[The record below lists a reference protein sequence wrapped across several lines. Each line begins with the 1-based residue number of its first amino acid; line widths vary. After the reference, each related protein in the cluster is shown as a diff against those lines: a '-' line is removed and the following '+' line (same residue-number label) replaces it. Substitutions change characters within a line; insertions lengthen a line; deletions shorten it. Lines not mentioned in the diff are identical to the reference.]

1 MRMQA
6 FHLSSQGASHIKKNK
21 ECQDASE
28 SFYSENCA
36 IAIVCDGHG
45 GDDYVRSASGSAFA
59 CAVAKANILNFIE
72 NVNKDE
78 LIRHHQQLIH
88 KLEASIISAWN
99 EAVYAHYESHPF
111 TESEIAVLSER
122 AKRKYLHEK
131 RIESAYGTTLIAVAC
146 TENYWFGIHIGDG
159 KCVAVNPK
167 GKFVQPIPWDEKCF
181 LNATTSICDS
191 DALNRFR
198 SFFSEKLPVAVFV
211 GSDGIDD
218 CFSTEEQLNNLY
230 KTVLY
235 SFASSDFDS
244 AVTDLSDYLP
254 RLSAKGSGDDVSIAA
269 VLDLDKIG
277 EIDAVREFDKDKEK
291 ARIEENARIAAEK
304 LEEERKR
311 VEAEQLHRQQT
322 QRAVSPKYCSYC
334 GTKLVP
340 GMKFCGEC
348 GTRIIPENAGNAPT
362 ATQQNTGLASEELKI
377 IKIVPFGNEPST
389 APADAEQTAE
399 EKVESDNT
407 DNTEAQDLSVASV
420 EMQDSVPDA
429 PVESAATEQEL
440 VVAVASENSEATE
453 EVTPCAEQED
463 AEKNNAT
470 EASTDA
476 SDTQLQT
483 EI

>member
-1 MRMQA
+1 M
-6 FHLSSQGASHIKKNK
+6 GN
-21 ECQDASE
+21 
-28 SFYSENCA
+28 
-36 IAIVCDGHG
+36 
-45 GDDYVRSASGSAFA
+45 
-59 CAVAKANILNFIE
+59 
-72 NVNKDE
+72 
-78 LIRHHQQLIH
+78 
-88 KLEASIISAWN
+88 
-99 EAVYAHYESHPF
+99 
-111 TESEIAVLSER
+111 
-122 AKRKYLHEK
+122 
-131 RIESAYGTTLIAVAC
+131 
-146 TENYWFGIHIGDG
+146 WFGIHIGDG
-159 KCVAVNPK
+159 KCVAVNPE

-291 ARIEENARIAAEK
+291 ARVEENARIAAEK

-311 VEAEQLHRQQT
+311 VEAERAEQLRRQQA
-322 QRAVSPKYCSYC
+322 QRAVSPKYCSHC
-334 GTKLVP
+334 GAKLVS

-348 GTRIIPENAGNAPT
+348 GTRIILDNAGNAPT

-377 IKIVPFGNEPST
+377 IKIVPFGNDPST
-389 APADAEQTAE
+389 APADAEQAAE

-420 EMQDSVPDA
+420 EMQDSVPSA
-429 PVESAATEQEL
+429 PVESAVAEQEL
-440 VVAVASENSEATE
+440 VAEEASENSEATE
-453 EVTPCAEQED
+453 EVTPCAEQEG
-463 AEKNNAT
+463 AEENNAT
-470 EASTDA
+470 EAPTDA

-483 EI
+483 DI